1 VRYRTLCL
9 CAATLLP
16 EKAAFDFR
24 IDLVKPLL
32 CALRSIPMP
41 LDFTF

>member
-1 VRYRTLCL
+1 
-9 CAATLLP
+9 LP
-16 EKAAFDFR
+16 EEAVFDFR

-41 LDFTF
+41 LDFSFKISDALLGRA